1 MEPAIT
7 GQKTMGHDERSVHNW
22 RVSQLTHL
30 GIPGTLAEIY
40 ADRTSL
46 ASDRQAGSARLPPAA
61 RPAHRPVMPTA
72 LTRRDDRGRELARTP
87 PAATS
92 IRTCSSPIDTTGP
105 ALRQIQAAKRI
116 CRTCPA
122 QPARACPPG
131 SLSSVEDRIRHAA
144 ALSVKA
150 ITIVAAA
157 IGALLG
163 VVLAPLIAIV
173 QGGRARPPAQKPER
187 PGLGQEAE
195 GRADRA
201 GWS

>member
-72 LTRRDDRGRELARTP
+72 LTRRDDPGPELASTP
-87 PAATS
+87 PPATA
-92 IRTCSSPIDTTGP
+92 IPTCSSPIDTNRP
-105 ALRQIQAAKRI
+105 PPRQIQAAN
-116 CRTCPA
+116 
-122 QPARACPPG
+122 
-131 SLSSVEDRIRHAA
+131 
-144 ALSVKA
+144 
-150 ITIVAAA
+150 
-157 IGALLG
+157 
-163 VVLAPLIAIV
+163 PL
-173 QGGRARPPAQKPER
+173 
-187 PGLGQEAE
+187 
-195 GRADRA
+195 
-201 GWS
+201 